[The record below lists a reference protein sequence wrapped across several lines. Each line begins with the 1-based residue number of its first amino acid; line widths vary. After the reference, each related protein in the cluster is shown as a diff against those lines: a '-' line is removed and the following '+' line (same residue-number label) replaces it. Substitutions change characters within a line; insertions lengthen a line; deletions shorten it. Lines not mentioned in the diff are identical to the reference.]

1 MGSCC
6 LPEPGRVHGL
16 GNGVWGFRFGAY
28 AARVG
33 VITNSAYRAS
43 GGEGGER
50 QCRLRRG
57 VHFLLG
63 TCGLGFRAFDLE
75 FSASEYFG
83 LPRRLVR
90 FLCLAFEGAR
100 RVQVWCRD
108 ILGPRLSV
116 FLKPQH

>member
-43 GGEGGER
+43 GGVKGSVGYEG
-50 QCRLRRG
+50 G

-75 FSASEYFG
+75 FSASECFG
-83 LPRRLVR
+83 LPRRLFVS
-90 FLCLAFEGAR
+90 FVWLSKVLEGSKSGAE
-100 RVQVWCRD
+100 
-108 ILGPRLSV
+108 IS
-116 FLKPQH
+116 